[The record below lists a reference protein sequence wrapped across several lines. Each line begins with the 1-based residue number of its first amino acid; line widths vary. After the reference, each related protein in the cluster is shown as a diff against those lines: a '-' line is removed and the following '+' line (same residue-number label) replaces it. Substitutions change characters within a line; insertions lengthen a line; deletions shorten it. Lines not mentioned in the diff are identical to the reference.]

1 MSRLEINF
9 EQNRSLKADEIKLT
23 VQAAELSP
31 EVVALMQHLTQA
43 QAPRTVLPLT
53 VEDRVA
59 MVPIAEIIAIE
70 VYGSE
75 LTIYTVQTT
84 YQVRGILKKIVTQI
98 GSPDFIQVA
107 KGTVLNINHLQS
119 LEAAFSGSM
128 TAFLTNQVKVSVSR
142 KYLPKLKQQLG
153 L

>member
-1 MSRLEINF
+1 MEINF
-9 EQNRSLKADEIKLT
+9 EQNRTLKADEIKLT

-31 EVVALMQHLTQA
+31 EVVALMQQLAQS
-43 QAPRTVLPLT
+43 QAPRTVLPIN
-53 VEDRVA
+53 VEDRVE
-59 MVPIAEIIAIE
+59 MVPIVEIIALE

-84 YQVRGILKKIVTQI
+84 YQVRGILKKMVAQMA
-98 GSPDFIQVA
+98 SPDFIQVA
-107 KGTVLNINHLQS
+107 KGTVLNLNHLQS